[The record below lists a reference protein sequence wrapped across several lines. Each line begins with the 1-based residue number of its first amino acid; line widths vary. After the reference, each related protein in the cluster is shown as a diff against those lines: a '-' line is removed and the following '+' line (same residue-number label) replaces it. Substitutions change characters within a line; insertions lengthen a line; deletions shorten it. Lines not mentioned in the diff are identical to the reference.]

1 MIRLRMH
8 WDLMSTKVMSVLY
21 LCASMVAV
29 SRSDIQFG
37 NCFLTHVV
45 CRSVVMPGKGKGGML
60 SRSES
65 QVALSLRGWRD

>member
-1 MIRLRMH
+1 
-8 WDLMSTKVMSVLY
+8 
-21 LCASMVAV
+21 MVAV